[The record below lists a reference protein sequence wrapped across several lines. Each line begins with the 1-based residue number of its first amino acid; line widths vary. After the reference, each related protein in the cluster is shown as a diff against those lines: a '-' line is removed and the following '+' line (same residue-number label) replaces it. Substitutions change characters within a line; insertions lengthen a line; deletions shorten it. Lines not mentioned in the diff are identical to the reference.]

1 MNPKTALVLALPAV
15 LALACAS
22 PAVEERPAPAA
33 AARSTPAPA
42 PAPALA
48 DVLAPATCGAM
59 QKVHELDGVY
69 TAGQPTAEDLDAA
82 REAGIRTVIDLRR
95 ADEKRGYDEAAA
107 VAEAGLAY
115 VLLPFNGPAELND
128 AIFDRA
134 RELLRTAERPLLL
147 HCASANRVGAV
158 WIPYRVLEAGIA
170 LDAAVAEAKTIG
182 LKTPEYEALARD
194 YVARE
199 MHR

>member
-1 MNPKTALVLALPAV
+1 MHPKTALVLALPAV

-22 PAVEERPAPAA
+22 PAVEETPAPAA

-42 PAPALA
+42 PAPA
-48 DVLAPATCGAM
+48 DVLAPATCGAL

-69 TAGQPTAEDLDAA
+69 TAGQPTAEDLLAA
-82 REAGIRTVIDLRR
+82 REAGIKTVIDLRR

-115 VLLPFNGPAELND
+115 VPLPFNGPAELND

-158 WIPYRVLEAGIA
+158 WIPYRVLDAGIA
-170 LDAAVAEAKTIG
+170 LDAAVAEARTIG

-199 MHR
+199 MQR